1 MVKKTKVHLNKKT
14 KIILWSVLIVLLIAL
29 VVLFFVFGTGKKDL
43 VDKQEEEVQT
53 EEPEATPEPEVP
65 KVQIIDLDSK
75 SRNIAVMI
83 NNIRT
88 VWGYQSGLQDAY
100 LVYEMI
106 VEGGYT
112 RLMAIYKDKMPE
124 RIGSVRSARPYYLD
138 YALENDALYIHFG
151 GSDQAL
157 SDVRTLGIQHVNFLD
172 DSGFWRDRSLGLG
185 TEHTAFTSME
195 NINQQVS
202 KKGYR
207 TTTDVSPVFH
217 YSTVDVDL
225 ASHGTVMSANRVY
238 IDYSG
243 SRNTS
248 FDYDPI
254 NKVYYR
260 SQNEIAHKDYITGNQ
275 YTAKNI
281 ITYQVRNYSLDSYG
295 RQALDNIGSGKG
307 YYITNGQAVEITWE
321 KKSRGEKTVYRY
333 MDGTEIE
340 LNDGNTYV
348 EIQPLGRTLTIE

>member
-1 MVKKTKVHLNKKT
+1 MKKIKIHLNKKT
-14 KIILWSVLIVLLIAL
+14 KIILWSVLVVLLIAL
-29 VVLFFVFGTGKKDL
+29 VVLFFVFGTGKKNL
-43 VDKQEEEVQT
+43 ADKQEEEVKT

-100 LVYEMI
+100 LIYEMI

-157 SDVRTLGIQHVNFLD
+157 RDVRTLGIQNINFLY
-172 DSGFWRDRSLGLG
+172 DSGFWRDRSLGLA

-207 TTTDVSPVFH
+207 TTAETSPVFH
-217 YSTVDVDL
+217 YSAVEVDL
-225 ASHGTVMSANRVY
+225 SAHGTVIPANRVY

-248 FDYDPI
+248 FDYDPV

-260 SQNEIAHKDYITGNQ
+260 SQNGVAHKDYITGNQ
-275 YTAKNI
+275 YTTKNI

-321 KKSRGEKTVYRY
+321 KKSRGEKTIYRY
-333 MDGTEIE
+333 LDGTEIE

-348 EIQPLGRTLTIE
+348 QIQPLGRTLTIE

>member
-1 MVKKTKVHLNKKT
+1 MKKIKIHLNKKT
-14 KIILWSVLIVLLIAL
+14 KIILWSVLVVLLIAL
-29 VVLFFVFGTGKKDL
+29 VVLFFVFGTGKKNL
-43 VDKQEEEVQT
+43 ADKQEEEVKT

-65 KVQIIDLDSK
+65 KVQIIDLDSE

-157 SDVRTLGIQHVNFLD
+157 RDVRTLGIQNINFLY
-172 DSGFWRDRSLGLG
+172 DSGFWRDRSLGLA

-207 TTTDVSPVFH
+207 TSTDASPVFH
-217 YSTVDVDL
+217 YSAVEVDL
-225 ASHGTVMSANRVY
+225 SAHGTVIPANRVY

-248 FDYDPI
+248 FDYDPV

-260 SQNEIAHKDYITGNQ
+260 SQNGVAHKDYITGNQ
-275 YTAKNI
+275 YTTKNI

-321 KKSRGEKTVYRY
+321 KKSRGEKTIYRY